1 LAVFLVVVLLFLAL
15 RVELLWSGVWL
26 SNERNRLGHQMWWSL
41 ESSELADEWLWSV
54 AGGWAWTQVLVWV
67 ETTKSNDVSEAGK
80 LDHWL
85 WWHLV
90 AWGELVIVVV
100 VSAVLL
106 VLWSVVL
113 WSFWHWWQSDAFW

>member
-1 LAVFLVVVLLFLAL
+1 MFLVVVLLFLAL

-26 SNERNRLGHQMWWSL
+26 PNERSGLGHQMWWSL
-41 ESSELADEWLWSV
+41 ESSELATEWLWSV
-54 AGGWAWTQVLVWV
+54 VGGWTWAQVLVWV
-67 ETTKSNDVSEAGK
+67 EATKSNNISEAGK

-90 AWGELVIVVV
+90 TWIELVIVVV

-106 VLWSVVL
+106 VPWSVAL
-113 WSFWHWWQSDAFW
+113 WSFWHWW

>member
-1 LAVFLVVVLLFLAL
+1 MFLAL

-26 SNERNRLGHQMWWSL
+26 SNERSRLGHQMWWSL
-41 ESSELADEWLWSV
+41 ESSELTGEWLCCV
-54 AGGWAWTQVLVWV
+54 AGGWAWAQVLVWV

-85 WWHLV
+85 WWHLE
-90 AWGELVIVVV
+90 AWGDLVIVGV

-106 VLWSVVL
+106 VLWSVAL
-113 WSFWHWWQSDAFW
+113 WSFWHWW